1 MTKILLDNSKNQI
14 MLINSLHSPNY
25 HLWKV
30 EDGKYPEVN
39 ETWSSNVV
47 IDFVKNNNRKSCKTG
62 QCEKKNW

>member
-1 MTKILLDNSKNQI
+1 
-14 MLINSLHSPNY
+14 MLIDILHSPND
-25 HLWKV
+25 HLSI
-30 EDGKYPEVN
+30 DRKYPEVN